1 MDEETDVQVVPC
13 PRHVGKKSRPF
24 FRVQKHANATRSRQV
39 NDPFNYEHKYAED
52 PPYQEMGPYA
62 RLWKAF
68 LEESAKV
75 DADKVADWTDALDI
89 LLVFAGLFSAVVSTF
104 LTQTFQKLE
113 VDPNDIAVSL
123 LYELCDLV
131 RALNNNQS
139 TDIIPR
145 FKGSPASIFRPTRT
159 ATWVN
164 GLWFVSLAIS
174 LTTALVAVVTKQWI
188 HQYVASVNLGT
199 PRERC
204 RIRQFRYMN
213 LQTWQVPLIIGLLPV
228 LMHAALGL
236 FLRAL
241 LLWSYRCIRESV
253 LRHRVSSA

>member
-1 MDEETDVQVVPC
+1 
-13 PRHVGKKSRPF
+13 
-24 FRVQKHANATRSRQV
+24 
-39 NDPFNYEHKYAED
+39 NYEHKYAED

-75 DADKVADWTDALDI
+75 DADKVADWTDALDV

-145 FKGSPASIFRPTRT
+145 FKGSPASIFHPTRT

-236 FLRAL
+236 FFAGLVTL
-241 LLWSYRCIRESV
+241 V
-253 LRHRVSSA
+253 LSL